1 MNAVQSA
8 VAVLGCLGETAA
20 QVTTWFLLAVWFWL
34 VALFVLGDTAVRG
47 RRRGR

>member
-8 VAVLGCLGETAA
+8 TAALGCLGETAA
-20 QVTTWFLLAVWFWL
+20 QVMTWLLLAVWFLL

-47 RRRGR
+47 RRRRG